1 MSKSV
6 RAGLTFNLK
15 PADAAAHGDAFE
27 EFDSIETIEALE
39 RALRA
44 NGHEP
49 VRIGY
54 GAALLD
60 ADVDFVFNI
69 AEGFGGR
76 GRESHVPAVCELL
89 GIPCTGSDPL
99 TIGITLDKALAKTY
113 AKAHG
118 IAVAG
123 DWRFPLFV
131 KPACEGSSMGITKSS
146 LCRTPEEL
154 QAVVAQMSKYG
165 AVLIEEF
172 LPGEEYTVGIVQGE
186 VLGVMQ
192 VVPRSQEP
200 DFVYSIDVNRD
211 YENLVDY
218 KLVQAD
224 DVAQLALDV
233 WREFGLRDVA
243 RIDVRRDRD
252 GVPCFIEVNPLPGV
266 HPKHSDLVIMARL
279 AGVAY
284 EELIGRIVARVIPS
298 VVEGTG
304 WAVGAPPVPPGPSTT
319 LGMTVMCHAER
330 SRGIP
335 SGRSESRAS
344 AGDSSTVFAARNDTD
359 AIAVAFND
367 DTHLKQHL
375 NDIERIGEAESAES
389 AREIAETLGA
399 TLYPVRDLRPALRD
413 LRDAHVVFNLCE
425 GVLGNPRYEMH
436 FALALEMLGIPFT
449 GADPIA
455 AGLCTDKILV
465 KRLLNVHGITTPR
478 DDVFPA
484 IVKPSREDAG
494 VGIDA
499 ASVVKTKEEAEA
511 RKRYIEETYRQPAL
525 IEEFID
531 GREFNQAMSLDRMLP
546 PGEIVFADELAPEE
560 RVVGWKAKWAS
571 GSREDRA
578 TVNVTPGVMSDT
590 LRRDISDLCRKAAD
604 VLSIRGYC
612 RMDIRQRPTGELCIV
627 DINPNPDIGPD
638 SGFRKALAAAGIG
651 FRDFLEELM
660 MSALSRNSRRT
671 A

>member
-200 DFVYSIDVNRD
+200 DFVYSIDVKRD

-298 VVEGTG
+298 VVEGPG

-319 LGMTVMCHAER
+319 LGMTVTCHAER

-359 AIAVAFND
+359 ATVIPSVVEGPGWAVGAPPVPPGPS
-367 DTHLKQHL
+367 T
-375 NDIERIGEAESAES
+375 
-389 AREIAETLGA
+389 TLGMTVTCHA
-399 TLYPVRDLRPALRD
+399 ERSR
-413 LRDAHVVFNLCE
+413 
-425 GVLGNPRYEMH
+425 
-436 FALALEMLGIPFT
+436 GIPSGRSESRASAGDSSTVF
-449 GADPIA
+449 A
-455 AGLCTDKILV
+455 ARNDTDATVI
-465 KRLLNVHGITTPR
+465 P
-478 DDVFPA
+478 
-484 IVKPSREDAG
+484 
-494 VGIDA
+494 
-499 ASVVKTKEEAEA
+499 SVVEGPGWAVGA
-511 RKRYIEETYRQPAL
+511 PPV
-525 IEEFID
+525 
-531 GREFNQAMSLDRMLP
+531 P
-546 PGEIVFADELAPEE
+546 PGPSTTL
-560 RVVGWKAKWAS
+560 GM
-571 GSREDRA
+571 
-578 TVNVTPGVMSDT
+578 TVT
-590 LRRDISDLCRKAAD
+590 CH
-604 VLSIRGYC
+604 
-612 RMDIRQRPTGELCIV
+612 
-627 DINPNPDIGPD
+627 
-638 SGFRKALAAAGIG
+638 
-651 FRDFLEELM
+651 
-660 MSALSRNSRRT
+660 
-671 A
+671 